1 MPDNS
6 KKLKEEKT
14 AKGDREA
21 ETCETCSDQEAKAER
36 KERRRSSMKERKED
50 ALAPVAEEG
59 RGKLRKA
66 AGSRKQIMIRRY
78 PNGGTHME

>member
-21 ETCETCSDQEAKAER
+21 ETCETGSDQEAKAER
-36 KERRRSSMKERKED
+36 KERRRSSMKV
-50 ALAPVAEEG
+50 PF
-59 RGKLRKA
+59 
-66 AGSRKQIMIRRY
+66 Y
-78 PNGGTHME
+78 